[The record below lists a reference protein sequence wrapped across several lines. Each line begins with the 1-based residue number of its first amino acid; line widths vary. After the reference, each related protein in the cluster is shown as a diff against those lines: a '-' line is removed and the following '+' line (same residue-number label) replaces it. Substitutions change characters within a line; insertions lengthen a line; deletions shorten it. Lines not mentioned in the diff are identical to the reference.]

1 MRNHSGSFLLL
12 FLKGLDDI
20 VKYQLNTVNKVCPH
34 LVEIFFCSFFSRA
47 ACPVE
52 RIGDKEYLKRS
63 LSCNTLIIADAGDGN
78 SRRAL
83 LDIVRIGNCVI
94 NALGQDSVKA
104 LDGDFG
110 SDLRTGT
117 LLRRNMGNC
126 EALILEGE
134 GFGKERSSYVDEL
147 ADILYLSV
155 ILIDYC
161 GKIRCSICIPAYCV
175 HYRRAANAV
184 WRP

>member
-12 FLKGLDDI
+12 FLEGLDDI

-52 RIGDKEYLKRS
+52 RIGDVDYLEGRS
-63 LSCNTLIIADAGDGN
+63 RSHTLIVADAGDGN

-117 LLRRNMGNC
+117 L
-126 EALILEGE
+126 
-134 GFGKERSSYVDEL
+134 
-147 ADILYLSV
+147 
-155 ILIDYC
+155 
-161 GKIRCSICIPAYCV
+161 
-175 HYRRAANAV
+175 
-184 WRP
+184 

>member
-12 FLKGLDDI
+12 FLEGLDDI

-63 LSCNTLIIADAGDGN
+63 LSCNTLIVAHAGDSNG
-78 SRRAL
+78 SRTL
-83 LDIVRIGNCVI
+83 FNVVGESNGVV
-94 NALGQDSVKA
+94 NTLGQNSVKA

-134 GFGKERSSYVDEL
+134 GFGKERSSYVTD
-147 ADILYLSV
+147 
-155 ILIDYC
+155 
-161 GKIRCSICIPAYCV
+161 
-175 HYRRAANAV
+175 
-184 WRP
+184 

>member
-12 FLKGLDDI
+12 FLEGLDDI

-52 RIGDKEYLKRS
+52 RIGDVDYLEGRS
-63 LSCNTLIIADAGDGN
+63 RSHTLIVADAGDGN

-126 EALILEGE
+126 EALILRVSAP
-134 GFGKERSSYVDEL
+134 ERN
-147 ADILYLSV
+147 SV
-155 ILIDYC
+155 RTFM
-161 GKIRCSICIPAYCV
+161 KS
-175 HYRRAANAV
+175 
-184 WRP
+184 